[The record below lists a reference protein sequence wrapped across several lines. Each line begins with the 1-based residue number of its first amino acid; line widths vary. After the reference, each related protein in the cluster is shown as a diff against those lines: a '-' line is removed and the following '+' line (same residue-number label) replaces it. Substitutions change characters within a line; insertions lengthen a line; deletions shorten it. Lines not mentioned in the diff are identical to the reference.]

1 MVADLRVRLVDAN
14 GTSRAFAVACE
25 VNDGVLYEV
34 ASGNAVND
42 DVVTREFE
50 IDPLLDG
57 GWRGVSL

>member
-14 GTSRAFAVACE
+14 VTSRAFAVACE

-34 ASGNAVND
+34 VSGNAVND

-50 IDPLLDG
+50 IDPLLDD